1 MRIEPAGL
9 AKSIGILTT
18 LEFNQGSPRP
28 SSRVVEAA
36 SCCSRLMGPGSCW
49 WARMSC

>member
-9 AKSIGILTT
+9 AKSIGTLTT
-18 LEFNQGSPRP
+18 LDP
-28 SSRVVEAA
+28 SEGFPQALQQVVKAA

-49 WARMSC
+49 WPRMSC

>member
-18 LEFNQGSPRP
+18 LEVNQGSPRP
-28 SSRVVEAA
+28 SSRWWRRP
-36 SCCSRLMGPGSCW
+36 SCCSRLMGRAHAGGQG
-49 WARMSC
+49 